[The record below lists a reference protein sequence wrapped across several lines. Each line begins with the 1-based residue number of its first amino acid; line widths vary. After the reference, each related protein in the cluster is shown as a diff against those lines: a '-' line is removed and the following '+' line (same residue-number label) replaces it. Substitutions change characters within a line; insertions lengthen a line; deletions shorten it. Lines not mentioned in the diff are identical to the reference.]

1 MEEIIKEYKFSG
13 DVTMEDGEVLEDAEL
28 WFRLKHTDDE
38 DLQSKIDHKES
49 EGFTY
54 LGESREIE
62 EVVESE

>member
-1 MEEIIKEYKFSG
+1 MEEIVKEYKFSG
-13 DVTMEDGEVLEDAEL
+13 DVTADDGEVLEDVEL

>member
-13 DVTMEDGEVLEDAEL
+13 NVTADDGEVLENVEL
-28 WFRLKHTDDE
+28 WFRLKHTNEE
-38 DLQSKIDHKES
+38 DLQNNIDHKES